1 MNGEVSGKAGIKGL
15 KAMGV
20 VYERIMWLNVSFNQP
35 VKGRKEGHRMQD
47 WQQKLQLN
55 TNFRKYEW
63 EMIENDLKLDHWSKT
78 IKYDWETTKW
88 PNWQMW

>member
-1 MNGEVSGKAGIKGL
+1 MNGEESGKAGIKGL

-20 VYERIMWLNVSFNQP
+20 VFERIMWLNMSFNQP
-35 VKGRKEGHRMQD
+35 VKGSNEGHRMQD

-63 EMIENDLKLDHWSKT
+63 EMIEDDLKLDNWSKT
-78 IKYDWETTKW
+78 MKYAWETTKW
-88 PNWQMW
+88 PN

>member
-1 MNGEVSGKAGIKGL
+1 MNGEESGKAGIKGL

-20 VYERIMWLNVSFNQP
+20 VYERIMWLNMSFNQP
-35 VKGRKEGHRMQD
+35 VKGSNEGHRMQD

-63 EMIENDLKLDHWSKT
+63 EMIEDDLKLDNWSKT
-78 IKYDWETTKW
+78 MKYDWETTKW
-88 PNWQMW
+88 PN